1 MSTTARLS
9 TENESGRKGP
19 ADSGPLLFCGQT
31 MVPEED
37 DVYCDVPG
45 VASVRW
51 DADGQLVL
59 VEWRGWAN
67 AAEFAALLEAEITAL
82 RKHRGKHMLADCR
95 LQKGLTA
102 ADQTRANENW
112 LPRALVAGLK
122 RLAVVLP
129 SSGLA
134 AANLKERLGKVRP
147 ERLVRAPFSP
157 RSGAPGR
164 LSRWIRRQTRRPPGV
179 PEAAGAPNPVAD
191 Q

>member
-1 MSTTARLS
+1 MSTTGRLS
-9 TENESGRKGP
+9 TENESGLKGP
-19 ADSGPLLFCGQT
+19 ADTGPLLFFGQT
-31 MVPEED
+31 MVPEAD
-37 DVYCDVPG
+37 DVYFDVPG

-134 AANLKERLGKVRP
+134 AANLKERLGQVRP
-147 ERLVRAPFSP
+147 ERLELVHFA
-157 RSGAPGR
+157 
-164 LSRWIRRQTRRPPGV
+164 PPGE
-179 PEAAGAPNPVAD
+179 PPDWLSAGSVSGTTCSHG
-191 Q
+191 